1 MTAGIRPALKAAD
14 ILSALISIFLI
25 AFSFTANAQS
35 SFTASVDKDQVS
47 LGDYF
52 QLTLT
57 FEGSQGGKNFHPPA
71 FNDFMVLSGPNQS
84 TRMQIVNGS
93 VSSSISYSYILQP
106 RDEGKFTIGAAS
118 IENEGRKYQ
127 TQPITIEVVK
137 GTAQPKSRRSE
148 NENPDVRGQ
157 IGNNLMIK
165 AVVDRTKVYQGEQ
178 ITVSYKVYTRVQ
190 ILSYD
195 IAKSPAFTGFWSE
208 DLEIPK
214 QIQLGNE
221 MVNGKEYAVGLLRK
235 LALFPQRSGTL
246 NLEPMEIQVTVPV
259 RRQSSDFFDNFF
271 DRSTPVQYKIAT
283 EPVNITVEPLP
294 SENIPA
300 GFNGAVGNYQMEANV
315 DKEDVKTNDAVT
327 LRVKISGQGNLKL
340 LEAPAISFPSDVEK
354 FDPKISNNIST
365 QGNRISGSRTFEY
378 LLIPRHSGD
387 QKIPPFTFSY
397 FDTAK
402 QQFVSLHSPEFVIKV
417 QRGSEAEATS
427 VGGLNREDVKL
438 LGEDIRFIKSGNISF
453 RRKGES
459 FVGSPLFYVL
469 YLSPLFLFVVFLVFF
484 KQKEKEMSDVVS
496 LRSRKARKI
505 AKQRLSN
512 AKKLLDEKKKEEFYA
527 EVSHAL
533 WGYLTDRLKIPPSDL
548 NRETI
553 ATTLQ
558 QHSVSS
564 DTISAIIST
573 MEQCELARFA
583 PQSDSFQ
590 MENVFKDTVQLVTQ
604 IEDQLQ

>member
-1 MTAGIRPALKAAD
+1 MKTKIALLIILVAAV
-14 ILSALISIFLI
+14 
-25 AFSFTANAQS
+25 SFTAEAQGA
-35 SFTASVDKDQVS
+35 FTASVDKDQVS
-47 LGDYF
+47 FGDYF
-52 QLTLT
+52 QLTFT

-71 FNDFMVLSGPNQS
+71 FNNFMVLSGPNQS
-84 TRMQIVNGS
+84 TRMQIINGS

-106 RDEGKFTIGAAS
+106 RDEGKFTIGPAS
-118 IENEGRKYQ
+118 IEAEGKKYQ
-127 TQPITIEVVK
+127 SQPITIEVVK
-137 GTAQPKSRRSE
+137 GTAQPKQKGSE
-148 NENPDVRGQ
+148 NERPDVRSQ
-157 IGNNLMIK
+157 IGNNVFIK

-190 ILSYD
+190 ILNYD
-195 IAKSPAFTGFWSE
+195 VPKSPAFTGFWSE

-214 QIQLGNE
+214 QIQMGTE
-221 MVNGKEYAVGLLRK
+221 MINGREYAVGLLRK

-246 NLEPMEIQVTVPV
+246 TLDPMEIQVTVPV
-259 RRQSSDFFDNFF
+259 RKQSSDFFDNFF
-271 DRSTPVQYKIAT
+271 DSSTPVQYKTAT

-294 SENIPA
+294 ANVPA
-300 GFNGAVGNYQMEANV
+300 GFNGAVGSYQMEANL
-315 DKEDVKTNDAVT
+315 DKQDVKTNDAVT
-327 LRVKISGQGNLKL
+327 LRVKITGQGNLKL
-340 LEAPAISFPSDVEK
+340 LEPPEISFPADLEK
-354 FDPKISNNIST
+354 FDPKISNSINT
-365 QGNRISGSRTFEY
+365 QGNRIAGTRTFEY

-387 QKIPPFTFSY
+387 QTIPPFTFSY

-402 QQFVSLHSPEFVIKV
+402 EKFVSLHSPEFVLKV
-417 QRGSEAEATS
+417 QRGTESESTS
-427 VGGLNREDVKL
+427 AAGLNREDVKL

-459 FVGSPLFYVL
+459 FVSSPLFYVL
-469 YLSPLFLFVVFLVFF
+469 YVSPPFLFILFLVFF

-512 AKKLLDEKKKEEFYA
+512 AKKLLEEKKKEEFYA
-527 EVSHAL
+527 EVSRAL

-548 NRETI
+548 NREMI

-564 DTISAIIST
+564 NTISAIIST
-573 MEQCELARFA
+573 MEQCEFARFA
-583 PQSDSFQ
+583 PQSDSLQ
-590 MENVFKDTVQLVTQ
+590 MEVVFKDTVQLVTQ

>member
-1 MTAGIRPALKAAD
+1 MRN
-14 ILSALISIFLI
+14 ILIFLVIFI
-25 AFSFTANAQS
+25 AAISFTAQAQN

-52 QLTLT
+52 QLTFT
-57 FEGSQGGKNFHPPA
+57 FDGSQSGRNLHPPA

-84 TRMQIVNGS
+84 TRMQIVNGA

-106 RDEGKFTIGAAS
+106 RDAGKFTIGAAT
-118 IENEGRKYQ
+118 IEAEGKKYQ

-137 GTAQPKSRRSE
+137 GSPQPKARQSE
-148 NENPDVRGQ
+148 NENPDARSQ
-157 IGNNLMIK
+157 IGNNLFIK

-190 ILSYD
+190 ILSYNV
-195 IAKSPAFTGFWSE
+195 AKSPAFTGFWSE
-208 DLEIPK
+208 DLEVPK

-221 MVNGKEYAVGLLRK
+221 TINGKEYAVGLIRK
-235 LALFPQRSGTL
+235 LALFPQRNGAL
-246 NLEPMEIQVTVPV
+246 NLEPMEIEVTVPV
-259 RRQSSDFFDNFF
+259 RKQSSDFFDNFF
-271 DRSTPVQYKIAT
+271 DRSQPVQYKIAT

-294 SENIPA
+294 SQNVPA
-300 GFNGAVGNYQMEANV
+300 GFNGAVGSYQMEANL
-315 DKEDVKTNDAVT
+315 DKQDVKTNDAVT
-327 LRVKISGQGNLKL
+327 LRVKITGQGNLKL
-340 LEAPAISFPSDVEK
+340 LEPPAISFPSDVEK
-354 FDPKISNNIST
+354 FDPKISNSLNT
-365 QGNRISGSRTFEY
+365 QGSRISGSRTFEY

-397 FDTAK
+397 FDTVK
-402 QQFVSLHSPEFVIKV
+402 QKFVSLNSPEFVIKV
-417 QRGSEAEATS
+417 QRGSESESTS
-427 VGGLNREDVKL
+427 VAGLNREDVKM
-438 LGEDIRFIKSGNISF
+438 LGEDIRFIKSGNVSF

-459 FVGSPLFYVL
+459 FVGSALFYVL
-469 YLSPLFLFVVFLVFF
+469 YLSPLFLFILFLVFF

-512 AKKLLDEKKKEEFYA
+512 AKKLLDEKKKEEFYS
-527 EVSHAL
+527 EVSRAL

-564 DTISAIIST
+564 NTISAIIST
-573 MEQCELARFA
+573 MEQCEFARFA
-583 PQSDSFQ
+583 PQSDSLQ
-590 MENVFKDTVQLVTQ
+590 MEAVFKDTVQLVTQ